1 MKKILFILSFSLIAC
16 KKVEVI
22 PTPPPVNV
30 KIFSV
35 KESSVDNGQEIQ
47 FNLTQNGVYIMTIG
61 DSVTNQVLTRE
72 RFTIRIRIFGNPFSI
87 KL

>member
-16 KKVEVI
+16 KKVGVI

-35 KESSVDNGQEIQ
+35 KESSVENGQ
-47 FNLTQNGVYIMTIG
+47 
-61 DSVTNQVLTRE
+61 
-72 RFTIRIRIFGNPFSI
+72 
-87 KL
+87 

>member
-47 FNLTQNGVYIMTIG
+47 FNLTQNGVYIMEHHLIG
-61 DSVTNQVLTRE
+61 
-72 RFTIRIRIFGNPFSI
+72 
-87 KL
+87 K